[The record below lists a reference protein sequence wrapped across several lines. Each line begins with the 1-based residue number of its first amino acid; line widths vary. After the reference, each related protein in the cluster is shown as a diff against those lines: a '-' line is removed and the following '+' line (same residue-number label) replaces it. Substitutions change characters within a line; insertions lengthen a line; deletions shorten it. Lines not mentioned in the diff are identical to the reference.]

1 MPDIIADTTDGSL
14 RKFVFGSTTWAD
26 ARDASTANSVRATDT
41 NGDPFAVTAEK
52 STARGGVMAC
62 FRYFLAFDTSGVTG
76 TVSSATI
83 TLTSDV
89 ISPAYSIGDIILVK
103 ASKPDLSTNIAAA
116 DFDAIPGFSA
126 GNTMSGNVT
135 DYSAEFTSY
144 SNTDGATN
152 VITLN
157 SNALSDIS
165 NLSVFAVAVV
175 NFDHDYSN
183 SAPSS
188 GTRLA
193 NGVYFADTT
202 TNTAYKPKLTYTLAP
217 AAPSE
222 IAKIN
227 AIAIA
232 SVDKIDGTAKANY
245 SKVLGI
251 DLP

>member
-1 MPDIIADTTDGSL
+1 MPDIIADITDGRIGKVAFS
-14 RKFVFGSTTWAD
+14 STTWAD
-26 ARDASTANSVRATDT
+26 ARDATTGNNVNTGDV
-41 NGDPFAVTAEK
+41 NGDPFAVVSEITT
-52 STARGGVMAC
+52 SRGGIGAC

-89 ISPAYSIGDIILVK
+89 ISAAYSVGDIILVK
-103 ASKPDLSTNIAAA
+103 ASKPDLSTTIAAA
-116 DFDAIPGFSA
+116 DFDAIPGFST

-135 DYSAEFTSY
+135 DYSAEFTSF
-144 SNTDGATN
+144 SNTDGAAN

-165 NLSVFAVAVV
+165 SLSVFALVVV
-175 NFDHDYSN
+175 NFDKDYSN
-183 SAPSS
+183 VAPSLG
-188 GTRLA
+188 GTRFA
-193 NGVYFADTT
+193 NGIYSANTT
-202 TNTAYKPKLTYTLAP
+202 TNTAYKPKLSYTLATV
-217 AAPSE
+217 ASE